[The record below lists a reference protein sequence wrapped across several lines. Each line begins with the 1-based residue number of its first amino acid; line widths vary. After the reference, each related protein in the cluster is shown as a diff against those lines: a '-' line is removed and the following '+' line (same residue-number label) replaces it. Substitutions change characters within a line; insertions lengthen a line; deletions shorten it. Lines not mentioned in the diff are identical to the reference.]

1 MRMEKVLDSSPSPTL
16 CSSIC
21 DQLEKVWRYSPFDR
35 GRILFNGTTTWLQA
49 TKESASSIHE
59 TPGSP
64 VLMSGDCG
72 HSTKFIHLNTKLQK
86 GPPHA
91 PMQNNLKNKLL
102 VMAAATGQCL
112 SMQRCRGNICSQVF
126 IRLTLSPDGK
136 QACEMGFQLQEK
148 SEQLLQVFFND
159 TWHRL
164 MWEF

>member
-112 SMQRCRGNICSQVF
+112 SMWKKPAAVQGQHLFASVHSPHP
-126 IRLTLSPDGK
+126 LSWWQASVRNGFSTAGK
-136 QACEMGFQLQEK
+136 IWTAAASVL
-148 SEQLLQVFFND
+148 
-159 TWHRL
+159 
-164 MWEF
+164 